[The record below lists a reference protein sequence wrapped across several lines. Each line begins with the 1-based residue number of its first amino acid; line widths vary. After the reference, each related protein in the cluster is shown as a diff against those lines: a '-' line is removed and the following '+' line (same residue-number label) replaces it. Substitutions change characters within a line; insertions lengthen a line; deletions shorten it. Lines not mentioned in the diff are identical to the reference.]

1 MTGLDDALNI
11 IIPVILVGV
20 IVGWLWIKLSPVFVP
35 FFKKMIEG
43 TKNNAQKAKDKMV
56 RKEIVYE

>member
-20 IVGWLWIKLSPVFVP
+20 IVGWLWIKLSPVFGP
-35 FFKKMIEG
+35 PLKKLWEG
-43 TKNNAQKAKDKMV
+43 TKNKSENAKNKIT

>member
-11 IIPVILVGV
+11 IIPVGLVATVV
-20 IVGWLWIKLSPVFVP
+20 IFLWIKLSPVFGP